1 MVVKSA
7 TKKKL
12 MDMLVPEEFAHK
24 LADDRKWDDVKI
36 LTAQEIAQFCE
47 TDSDTAARIHGII
60 SGAASPSR
68 DATSDNSAT
77 TSVRLRRGT
86 RRRRTAKTVQAL
98 EEYVSAEKVDSYV
111 SKLKNREET
120 ESIFTMLEKAEVKR
134 QNKEKKKAEKDKT
147 VPRVFLSQQT
157 IEDLTDAVYNRREQM
172 KGKDLTEKQA
182 NDLIAEA
189 AKAQEMALIDPYEAA
204 GIITAQSIG
213 EPGTQMTMRT
223 FHYAGVATV
232 NVTQGLPRI
241 IEIVDA
247 RKVPNTPTM
256 TIYLK
261 GENSK
266 SADAAKKLAAAIE
279 ITTTM
284 NIADIDTDVA
294 QRRLVLKLKKG
305 NLKQK
310 GMTPAEVKD
319 KLERALRL
327 YVEADKEKN
336 PSTLTLIPGIQTED
350 DMKTLAE
357 NPPSYTELLQLEDK
371 IRDMRLKGV
380 PNIERANVQLDD
392 KTGEY
397 YLSTIGSNL
406 ARISD
411 MEGIDRARTYTNNII
426 EIYEYLG
433 IEASRQAIVNE
444 LQATLDGAR
453 LEVDVR
459 HLLMVA
465 DVMTSEGEVRAIGRH
480 GVSGTKHSILARAA
494 FEVTVNHLLKAGIIG
509 ERDNLTGVAENII
522 VGQPISLG
530 TGSVE
535 LYYIPE

>member
-86 RRRRTAKTVQAL
+86 RRRRTAKTVQEL
-98 EEYVSAEKVDSYV
+98 EPYTPVMNDEGIPAIYDDELVDDAV
-111 SKLKNREET
+111 FK
-120 ESIFTMLEKAEVKR
+120 SIKAAATAAGVK
-134 QNKEKKKAEKDKT
+134 
-147 VPRVFLSQQT
+147 FSQQT
-157 IEDLTDAVYNRREQM
+157 IH
-172 KGKDLTEKQA
+172 DLTEAVHDREMTKLTKKQA
-182 NDLIAEA
+182 EALVAEA
-189 AKAQEMALIDPYEAA
+189 GRAQNMALIDPYEAA

-256 TIYLK
+256 TIRLK
-261 GENSK
+261 GENSQ

-279 ITTTM
+279 ITTTV

-406 ARISD
+406 SRISD
-411 MEGIDRARTYTNNII
+411 MEGIDRSRTYTNNII

>member
-1 MVVKSA
+1 
-7 TKKKL
+7 
-12 MDMLVPEEFAHK
+12 MLVPEEFAHK

-68 DATSDNSAT
+68 DSTSDNSAT

-86 RRRRTAKTVQAL
+86 RRRRTAKTVQEL
-98 EEYVSAEKVDSYV
+98 EAYTPELNDAGIPKIYDDELAEDPVFK
-111 SKLKNREET
+111 
-120 ESIFTMLEKAEVKR
+120 SIKAAADAAGIK
-134 QNKEKKKAEKDKT
+134 
-147 VPRVFLSQQT
+147 FSQQT
-157 IEDLTDAVYNRREQM
+157 IH
-172 KGKDLTEKQA
+172 DLTEAVHNRDKSKLTKKQA
-182 NDLIAEA
+182 EALVAEA
-189 AKAQEMALIDPYEAA
+189 GKAREMALIDPYEAA

-256 TIYLK
+256 TIRLQ
-261 GENSK
+261 GEKSK

-279 ITTTM
+279 ITTTV

-336 PSTLTLIPGIQTED
+336 PSTLTLIPGIQTEE

-380 PNIERANVQLDD
+380 PNVERANVQLDD

-406 ARISD
+406 SRISD
-411 MEGIDRARTYTNNII
+411 MDGIDRSRTYTNNII

-433 IEASRQAIVNE
+433 IEAARQAIVNE

-459 HLLMVA
+459 HLLMVS

>member
-12 MDMLVPEEFAHK
+12 MDLGIAENFAHT
-24 LADDRKWDDVKI
+24 LANDRKWDDVKI
-36 LTAQEIAQFCE
+36 LTAQEIAQICE
-47 TDSDTAARIHGII
+47 TDSET
-60 SGAASPSR
+60 
-68 DATSDNSAT
+68 SAT
-77 TSVRLRRGT
+77 IRGTIDGAMKKNRASGSEATGPVTQVRKMRARGT
-86 RRRRTAKTVQAL
+86 RTRSRAKTAVDLDIYNVEKKLRSFDDELADDKVFQAL
-98 EEYVSAEKVDSYV
+98 HAAVDDMGTNRFSGKIIHDMTLAIHKRGLK
-111 SKLKNREET
+111 KLTK
-120 ESIFTMLEKAEVKR
+120 
-134 QNKEKKKAEKDKT
+134 
-147 VPRVFLSQQT
+147 
-157 IEDLTDAVYNRREQM
+157 
-172 KGKDLTEKQA
+172 KQA
-182 NDLIAEA
+182 AAVINDAFNALD
-189 AKAQEMALIDPYEAA
+189 KASIDPFEAA

-247 RKVPNTPTM
+247 RKVPSTPTM
-256 TIYLK
+256 IIRLMPDKNTP
-261 GENSK
+261 EE
-266 SADAAKKLAAAIE
+266 AQKLAASLE
-279 ITTTM
+279 ITTTA
-284 NIADIDTDVA
+284 NIAQIETDVA
-294 QRRLVLKLKKG
+294 QRRLVLKLNKG

-310 GMTPAEVKD
+310 NMTGMEVKD

-327 YVEADKEKN
+327 FVQAHKEKN
-336 PSTLTLIPGIQTED
+336 AGTLTIIPGVHNEED
-350 DMKTLAE
+350 LAE
-357 NPPSYTELLQLEDK
+357 LQDNPPSYTMLLQLEEK
-371 IRDMRLKGV
+371 IRDMRLKGI
-380 PNIERANVQLDD
+380 PSIERANVQYDD
-392 KTGEY
+392 KVGEY

-406 ARISD
+406 SRVSEIES
-411 MEGIDRARTYTNNII
+411 IDRSRTYTNNII
-426 EIYEYLG
+426 EIFNYLG
-433 IEASRQAIVNE
+433 IESARQAIINE
-444 LQATLDGAR
+444 LEATLLSAR

-509 ERDNLTGVAENII
+509 ETDRLTGVAENII

-535 LYYIPE
+535 LFYIPEE

>member
-68 DATSDNSAT
+68 DSTSDNSAT

-86 RRRRTAKTVQAL
+86 RRRRTAKTVQEL
-98 EEYVSAEKVDSYV
+98 EAYAPEMNSDGIPAIYDDELAEDPVFKSIKSAAND
-111 SKLKNREET
+111 
-120 ESIFTMLEKAEVKR
+120 AGVK
-134 QNKEKKKAEKDKT
+134 
-147 VPRVFLSQQT
+147 FSQQT
-157 IEDLTDAVYNRREQM
+157 IH
-172 KGKDLTEKQA
+172 DLTEAVHNRDKAKLTKKQA
-182 NDLIAEA
+182 EALVAEA
-189 AKAQEMALIDPYEAA
+189 AKAQGMAMIDPYEAA

-256 TIYLK
+256 TIRLK
-261 GENSK
+261 SDK
-266 SADAAKKLAAAIE
+266 SDSADAAKKLAAAIE
-279 ITTTM
+279 ITTTV

-336 PSTLTLIPGIQTED
+336 PSTLTLIPGIQSEE

-411 MEGIDRARTYTNNII
+411 MEGIDRSRTYTNNII

-433 IEASRQAIVNE
+433 IEAARQAIVNE

>member
-1 MVVKSA
+1 IYNQQTLHDLTTEIHLRDKA
-7 TKKKL
+7 KLTKKQ
-12 MDMLVPEEFAHK
+12 
-24 LADDRKWDDVKI
+24 ADSVI
-36 LTAQEIAQFCE
+36 SEATTA
-47 TDSDTAARIHGII
+47 TGMARI
-60 SGAASPSR
+60 
-68 DATSDNSAT
+68 
-77 TSVRLRRGT
+77 
-86 RRRRTAKTVQAL
+86 
-98 EEYVSAEKVDSYV
+98 
-111 SKLKNREET
+111 
-120 ESIFTMLEKAEVKR
+120 
-134 QNKEKKKAEKDKT
+134 
-147 VPRVFLSQQT
+147 
-157 IEDLTDAVYNRREQM
+157 
-172 KGKDLTEKQA
+172 
-182 NDLIAEA
+182 
-189 AKAQEMALIDPYEAA
+189 DPFEAA
-204 GIITAQSIG
+204 GILTAQSIG

-247 RKVPNTPTM
+247 RKVPDTPTM
-256 TIYLK
+256 TIRLDSP
-261 GENSK
+261 NSE
-266 SADAAKKLAAAIE
+266 SATAAQKLAAAIE
-279 ITTTM
+279 ITTTR
-284 NIADIDTDVA
+284 NIADIETDVA

-310 GMTPAEVKD
+310 AMTGMEVKD

-336 PSTLTLIPGIQTED
+336 PNTLTLIPGIQTEE

-371 IRDMRLKGV
+371 IRDLRLKGV

-406 ARISD
+406 SRISD
-411 MEGIDRARTYTNNII
+411 MNGIDRSRTYTNNII
-426 EIYEYLG
+426 EIYQYLG
-433 IEASRQAIVNE
+433 IEAARQAIINE

-459 HLLMVA
+459 HLLMVS

>member
-12 MDMLVPEEFAHK
+12 MDLGIAENFAHT
-24 LADDRKWDDVKI
+24 LANDRKWDDVKI
-36 LTAQEIAQFCE
+36 LTAQEIAQICE
-47 TDSDTAARIHGII
+47 TDSET
-60 SGAASPSR
+60 
-68 DATSDNSAT
+68 SAT
-77 TSVRLRRGT
+77 IRGTIDGAMKKNRASGSEATGPVTQVRKMRPRGT
-86 RRRRTAKTVQAL
+86 RTRSRAKTAVDLDVYNVEKKLRSFDDELADDKVFQAL
-98 EEYVSAEKVDSYV
+98 HAAVDDMGTNRFSGKIIHDMTLAIHERGIK
-111 SKLKNREET
+111 KLTK
-120 ESIFTMLEKAEVKR
+120 
-134 QNKEKKKAEKDKT
+134 
-147 VPRVFLSQQT
+147 
-157 IEDLTDAVYNRREQM
+157 
-172 KGKDLTEKQA
+172 KQA
-182 NDLIAEA
+182 SDVINDAYA
-189 AKAQEMALIDPYEAA
+189 ALDKASIDPFEAA

-247 RKVPNTPTM
+247 RKVPSTPTM
-256 TIYLK
+256 IIRLMPDK
-261 GENSK
+261 NSPEE
-266 SADAAKKLAAAIE
+266 AQKLAASLE
-279 ITTTM
+279 ITTTA
-284 NIADIDTDVA
+284 NIAQIETDVA
-294 QRRLVLKLKKG
+294 QRRLVLKLNKG

-310 GMTPAEVKD
+310 NMTGMEVKD

-327 YVEADKEKN
+327 YVQADKEKN
-336 PSTLTLIPGIQTED
+336 PGTLTIIPGVHNEED
-350 DMKTLAE
+350 LAE
-357 NPPSYTELLQLEDK
+357 LQDNPPSYTMLLQLEEK
-371 IRDMRLKGV
+371 IRDMRLKGI
-380 PNIERANVQLDD
+380 PSIERANVQFDD
-392 KTGEY
+392 KNGEY

-406 ARISD
+406 SRVSEIES
-411 MEGIDRARTYTNNII
+411 IDRSRTYTNNII
-426 EIYEYLG
+426 EIFNYLG
-433 IEASRQAIVNE
+433 IESARQAIINE
-444 LQATLDGAR
+444 LEATLLSAR

-509 ERDNLTGVAENII
+509 ETDRLTGVAENII

-535 LYYIPE
+535 LFYIPEE

>member
-12 MDMLVPEEFAHK
+12 MDLGIAENFAHI

-36 LTAQEIAQFCE
+36 LPAENIAQICE
-47 TDSDTAARIHGII
+47 TDSETAGQIKGII
-60 SGAASPSR
+60 DGANQKNKLANNEAIGPV
-68 DATSDNSAT
+68 
-77 TSVRLRRGT
+77 TSVRLSRTGRKT
-86 RRRRTAKTVQAL
+86 RARSRVKPTADIDTYDSDAKLIAL
-98 EEYVSAEKVDSYV
+98 EDE
-111 SKLKNREET
+111 
-120 ESIFTMLEKAEVKR
+120 
-134 QNKEKKKAEKDKT
+134 
-147 VPRVFLSQQT
+147 LSG
-157 IEDLTDAVYNRREQM
+157 DAVYQSLVAAVDESGSRRFTNRIFH
-172 KGKDLTEKQA
+172 DLTTAIHARGKKK
-182 NDLIAEA
+182 LTKAEA
-189 AKAQEMALIDPYEAA
+189 KKVVQEAIFALKRASIDPYEAA

-247 RKVPNTPTM
+247 RKVPQTPTM
-256 TIYLK
+256 TIRLHPDK
-261 GENSK
+261 K
-266 SADAAKKLAAAIE
+266 TSAEEAQKLAAAIE
-279 ITTTM
+279 VTTTV
-284 NIADIDTDVA
+284 NIASLETDVA
-294 QRRLVLKLKKG
+294 QRRLVLKLNKS

-310 GMTPAEVKD
+310 NMTASEVKD
-319 KLERALRL
+319 KLEQATRL
-327 YVEADKEKN
+327 YVQADKDGNKA
-336 PSTLTLIPGIQTED
+336 SKLTLIPGVHSEED
-350 DMKTLAE
+350 LADLAE
-357 NPPSYTELLQLEDK
+357 NPPSYTMLLQLEEK
-371 IRDMRLKGV
+371 IRDLRLKGI
-380 PNIERANVQLDD
+380 PNVERANVQLDD

-406 ARISD
+406 SRVSEIEA
-411 MEGIDRARTYTNNII
+411 IDRSRTYTNNII

-433 IEASRQAIVNE
+433 IEAARQAIVNE

-459 HLLMVA
+459 HLLLVA

-509 ERDNLTGVAENII
+509 ETVNLTGVAENII

-535 LYYIPE
+535 LYYIPEE